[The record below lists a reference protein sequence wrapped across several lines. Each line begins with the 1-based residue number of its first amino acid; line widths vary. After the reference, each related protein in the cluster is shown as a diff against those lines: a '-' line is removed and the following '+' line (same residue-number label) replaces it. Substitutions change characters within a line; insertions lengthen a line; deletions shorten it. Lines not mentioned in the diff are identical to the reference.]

1 MSLSEISNDHLN
13 NVLKGVNE
21 QGLEFNYASEEATV
35 ISRGGEFSSCW
46 WGGVVQKLTGL
57 H

>member
-13 NVLKGVNE
+13 NVFKGVNE